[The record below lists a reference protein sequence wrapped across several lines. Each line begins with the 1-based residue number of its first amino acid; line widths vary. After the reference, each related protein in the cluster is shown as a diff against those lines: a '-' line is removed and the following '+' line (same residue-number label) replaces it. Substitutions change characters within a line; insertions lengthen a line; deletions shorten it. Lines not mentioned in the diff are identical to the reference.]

1 LDIIAEAAARV
12 TGVAQAAPQRR
23 AERGQGERTKG
34 RKFLVERRLVERR
47 LVERRRSSAALTV
60 EAFSNRLP
68 PPSIRAETR
77 ERASRHCD
85 EVERAEGL

>member
-34 RKFLVERRLVERR
+34 RKFLVERRPVERR
-47 LVERRRSSAALTV
+47 LSSAALTV
-60 EAFSNRLP
+60 KAFSNRLP

-77 ERASRHCD
+77 ERASQHCD